1 MLPIQGRKSKLTFQ
15 SGLNNNLIRLQS
27 TFNCKQAEE
36 YLNKQGIKSDFLQN
50 KPMALSINLAASI
63 LNRLNNAFSF
73 FYFWSPNINVY
84 NKEALLLDSN
94 LYHFC
99 IPECK
104 KVLSNKPEFEKAS
117 IFYSDIKNLEALDF
131 QAEQAHKYKIK
142 PSSHFLTD
150 IIHEMMHAIYVNKIY
165 QKYGDNAFS
174 ILQNLQNK
182 HFGKKENEVIGDIL
196 GKAATEPLNQYHEV
210 FADTFTKAVCNSLD
224 EKDCMPCK
232 NPFDLFKEY
241 PKEFISIIRKII
253 NI

>member
-1 MLPIQGRKSKLTFQ
+1 MLPVQGRKSKLTFQ
-15 SGLNNNLIRLQS
+15 SGLNKNLIRLQS
-27 TFNCKQAEE
+27 TFNCKQAEQ

-50 KPMALSINLAASI
+50 KPMALSINLAAGI
-63 LNRLNNAFSF
+63 LNRLNTAFSF

-142 PSSHFLTD
+142 PSNHFLTD

-174 ILQNLQNK
+174 ILKIYKTNILV
-182 HFGKKENEVIGDIL
+182 KK
-196 GKAATEPLNQYHEV
+196 KM
-210 FADTFTKAVCNSLD
+210 KS
-224 EKDCMPCK
+224 
-232 NPFDLFKEY
+232 
-241 PKEFISIIRKII
+241 
-253 NI
+253 